1 LSVKDA
7 HQLCGWLGWWYNH
20 WMTTGKRRH
29 VIVRSKTTNDTGFA
43 KVFAFLR
50 DQLLEGTIR
59 SGDRLVP
66 ERDLAAQLG
75 VSRPIVREALRA
87 LSMMGAVEI
96 QSRVGTIVRQPD
108 VSVLGDFFAYSL
120 AQRKGAIEDVM
131 QARIAIECQAVR
143 LACQRSTTFDFESLG
158 HALEKIEAT
167 IDDPIKG
174 SLADHEFHAALVRAA
189 KSDTLASL
197 YTAMASI
204 LMRSHRDRRA
214 MVEMDAG
221 IKQYLIADH
230 RRIFEAVAAH
240 DEAAADRLLRDHFSI
255 GDSYRHQGA
264 VEPTQD
270 TSPVTKRAVRAP
282 QNRGSS

>member
-1 LSVKDA
+1 
-7 HQLCGWLGWWYNH
+7 
-20 WMTTGKRRH
+20 MTTGKRQR

-43 KVFAFLR
+43 RVFAFLR

-120 AQRKGAIEDVM
+120 AQQNGAIEDVM

-143 LACQRSTTFDFESLG
+143 LACQRSTTFDFNSLG
-158 HALEKIEAT
+158 HALAQIEAT
-167 IDDPIKG
+167 IDDPVKG
-174 SLADHEFHAALVRAA
+174 SVADHEFHTALVRAA

-214 MVEMDAG
+214 LVVMDTG
-221 IKQYLIADH
+221 IKEHLIADH
-230 RRIFEAVAAH
+230 RRIFEAVVAH
-240 DEAAADRLLRDHFSI
+240 DEVAADRLLRDHFSI
-255 GDSYRHQGA
+255 GDNYRHKA
-264 VEPTQD
+264 VVEPSKKT
-270 TSPVTKRAVRAP
+270 TAMTKRAGRAP
-282 QNRGSS
+282 KKRGSS

>member
-1 LSVKDA
+1 
-7 HQLCGWLGWWYNH
+7 
-20 WMTTGKRRH
+20 M
-29 VIVRSKTTNDTGFA
+29 IVRSKTTNDTGFA

-50 DQLLEGTIR
+50 DRLLEGSIR

-120 AQRKGAIEDVM
+120 AQQTGVIEDVM

-143 LACQRSTTFDFESLG
+143 LACQRATTVDFESLG
-158 HALEKIEAT
+158 HALERIEAT
-167 IDDPIKG
+167 IDDPMKG

-204 LMRSHRDRRA
+204 LLRSHRDRRA

-221 IKQYLIADH
+221 IKEYLIADH
-230 RRIFEAVAAH
+230 RRIFKAVVAH
-240 DEAAADRLLRDHFSI
+240 DEEAADRLLRDHFSI
-255 GDSYRHQGA
+255 GDKHRHKAA
-264 VEPTQD
+264 VEPPKNRTA
-270 TSPVTKRAVRAP
+270 VTKRAIRAP
-282 QNRGSS
+282 QKRGPS

>member
-1 LSVKDA
+1 
-7 HQLCGWLGWWYNH
+7 
-20 WMTTGKRRH
+20 MTTGKRRR
-29 VIVRSKTTNDTGFA
+29 VIVRSNTTNDTGFA
-43 KVFAFLR
+43 RVFAFLR
-50 DQLLEGTIR
+50 DRLLEGTIR
-59 SGDRLVP
+59 SGDRLIP

-120 AQRKGAIEDVM
+120 AQQQGVIEDVM

-158 HALEKIEAT
+158 HALEQIEAT

-174 SLADHEFHAALVRAA
+174 SLADHEFHAALVRAS

-204 LMRSHRDRRA
+204 LIRSHRDRRA
-214 MVEMDAG
+214 MVGMDAG
-221 IKQYLIADH
+221 IKEHLIADH
-230 RRIFEAVAAH
+230 RRIFEAVVAH

-255 GDSYRHQGA
+255 GDNFRHKAA
-264 VEPTQD
+264 VEPPKNT
-270 TSPVTKRAVRAP
+270 TPVTKRAARAP
-282 QNRGSS
+282 RNRGSS

>member
-1 LSVKDA
+1 
-7 HQLCGWLGWWYNH
+7 
-20 WMTTGKRRH
+20 MTTVKRRQG
-29 VIVRSKTTNDTGFA
+29 IVRSNTTNDTGFA

-66 ERDLAAQLG
+66 ERELAAQLG

-120 AQRKGAIEDVM
+120 AQQNGAIEDVM

-143 LACQRSTTFDFESLG
+143 LACQRSTSFDFESLG
-158 HALEKIEAT
+158 HALEQIETT

-174 SLADHEFHAALVRAA
+174 SLADYEFHAALVRAA

-204 LMRSHRDRRA
+204 LIRSHRDRRA
-214 MVEMDAG
+214 MVVMDAS
-221 IKQYLIADH
+221 IKEYLIADH
-230 RRIFEAVAAH
+230 RRIFEAVVAH
-240 DEAAADRLLRDHFSI
+240 DGEGADRLLRDHFRI
-255 GDSYRHQGA
+255 GDNYRHKA
-264 VEPTQD
+264 AAEPPKNT
-270 TSPVTKRAVRAP
+270 TPAARRAVRAP
-282 QNRGSS
+282 RKRTAP

>member
-1 LSVKDA
+1 
-7 HQLCGWLGWWYNH
+7 
-20 WMTTGKRRH
+20 MTTGKRRR
-29 VIVRSKTTNDTGFA
+29 VIVRSNSTNDTGFA

-50 DQLLEGTIR
+50 DQLLEGAIR

-96 QSRVGTIVRQPD
+96 QSRVGTIVRQPN

-120 AQRKGAIEDVM
+120 AQQKGVIEDVM

-143 LACQRSTTFDFESLG
+143 LACQRSTTFDFKSLG
-158 HALEKIEAT
+158 HALEKIETT
-167 IDDPIKG
+167 IDDPVKG

-214 MVEMDAG
+214 MIEMDAG
-221 IKQYLIADH
+221 IKEYLIADH
-230 RRIFEAVAAH
+230 RRIFEAVVAH
-240 DEAAADRLLRDHFSI
+240 DEEAADRLLRDHFSI
-255 GDSYRHQGA
+255 GDNHRHKAA
-264 VEPTQD
+264 VEPPKKTN
-270 TSPVTKRAVRAP
+270 PVTKNAVRAP
-282 QNRGSS
+282 KRRGSS

>member
-1 LSVKDA
+1 
-7 HQLCGWLGWWYNH
+7 
-20 WMTTGKRRH
+20 MTTVKRRQG
-29 VIVRSKTTNDTGFA
+29 IVRSNTTNDTGFA

-66 ERDLAAQLG
+66 ERELAAQLG

-120 AQRKGAIEDVM
+120 AQQNGAIEDVM

-143 LACQRSTTFDFESLG
+143 LACQRSTSFDFESLG
-158 HALEKIEAT
+158 HALEQIETT

-174 SLADHEFHAALVRAA
+174 SLADYEFHAALVRAA

-204 LMRSHRDRRA
+204 LIRSHRDRRA
-214 MVEMDAG
+214 MVVMDAS
-221 IKQYLIADH
+221 IKEYLIADH
-230 RRIFEAVAAH
+230 RRIFEAVVAH
-240 DEAAADRLLRDHFSI
+240 DEARADVLLRDHFSI
-255 GDSYRHQGA
+255 GDNYRRKSA
-264 VEPTQD
+264 DEWPKNT
-270 TSPVTKRAVRAP
+270 TPAARRAVRAP
-282 QNRGSS
+282 RKRTAP

>member
-1 LSVKDA
+1 
-7 HQLCGWLGWWYNH
+7 
-20 WMTTGKRRH
+20 MTTGKRQH
-29 VIVRSKTTNDTGFA
+29 VIVRSNTTNDTGFA

-120 AQRKGAIEDVM
+120 AQQKGAIEDVM

-143 LACQRSTTFDFESLG
+143 LACQRSTTFDFKSLG
-158 HALEKIEAT
+158 HALEKIETT

-214 MVEMDAG
+214 MIEMDAG
-221 IKQYLIADH
+221 IKEYLIADH
-230 RRIFEAVAAH
+230 RRIFDAVVAH
-240 DEAAADRLLRDHFSI
+240 DEEAADRLLRDHFSI
-255 GDSYRHQGA
+255 GDNYRHKAA
-264 VEPTQD
+264 VKPPKNT
-270 TSPVTKRAVRAP
+270 TPVTKRAVRAP
-282 QNRGSS
+282 QRRGSP

>member
-1 LSVKDA
+1 
-7 HQLCGWLGWWYNH
+7 
-20 WMTTGKRRH
+20 MTTGKRRPA
-29 VIVRSKTTNDTGFA
+29 IVRSKTTNDTGFA

-50 DQLLEGTIR
+50 DRLLEGSIR

-120 AQRKGAIEDVM
+120 AQQTGVIEDVM

-143 LACQRSTTFDFESLG
+143 LACHRATTVDFESLG
-158 HALEKIEAT
+158 HALERIEAT
-167 IDDPIKG
+167 IDDPMKG

-204 LMRSHRDRRA
+204 LLRSHRDRRA
-214 MVEMDAG
+214 TVGTDAG
-221 IKQYLIADH
+221 IKEYLIADH
-230 RRIFEAVAAH
+230 RRIFDAVVAH
-240 DEAAADRLLRDHFSI
+240 DEDVADRLLRRHFSI
-255 GDSYRHQGA
+255 GDKHRHNAA
-264 VEPTQD
+264 VEPPKKKTA
-270 TSPVTKRAVRAP
+270 VTKRAVRAP
-282 QNRGSS
+282 PKRGPS

>member
-1 LSVKDA
+1 
-7 HQLCGWLGWWYNH
+7 
-20 WMTTGKRRH
+20 MTTVKRQH
-29 VIVRSKTTNDTGFA
+29 VIVRSNKANDTGFA
-43 KVFAFLR
+43 RVFAFLR

-120 AQRKGAIEDVM
+120 AQQKGAIEDVM

-143 LACQRSTTFDFESLG
+143 LACQRSTAFDFESLG
-158 HALEKIEAT
+158 QALEQIETT

-204 LMRSHRDRRA
+204 LLRSHRDRRA
-214 MVEMDAG
+214 TVVMDAG
-221 IKQYLIADH
+221 IKAYLIADH
-230 RRIFEAVAAH
+230 RRIFEAVVAH
-240 DEAAADRLLRDHFSI
+240 DEEGADRLLRDHFSI
-255 GDSYRHQGA
+255 GDNHRHKA
-264 VEPTQD
+264 AAEPPKNTA
-270 TSPVTKRAVRAP
+270 PVTKRAVRAP
-282 QNRGSS
+282 KKRGSS